1 MNKIWKFC
9 EDCHVKLTDE
19 NRWGGDKYAGFC
31 QTCWDKRM
39 EDDSEIECENCGW
52 PMEQDQSNLWR
63 LYCPIC
69 KQEAWLRYEG
79 IGTINEKMC

>member
-39 EDDSEIECENCGW
+39 EDDSVKIAVG
-52 PMEQDQSNLWR
+52 LWNKTSLIFGGYIVLFVSR
-63 LYCPIC
+63 KHGLGM
-69 KQEAWLRYEG
+69 KG
-79 IGTINEKMC
+79 